1 MQKQVTNSFT
11 QAQAVI
17 APTGTVF
24 LKVPGKG
31 LNAIGWLEGR
41 TLHCRRD
48 PRKHLLRSLDA
59 YGLAAVIAAS
69 ESFDQWVIHL
79 PEETL
84 TASRKALVESGTI
97 RNFPGYEPQ
106 VFLSLSAFN
115 HGGKGNCQL
124 QLSFPQ
130 EQGQ

>member
-1 MQKQVTNSFT
+1 MQVQLTKPVT

-17 APTGTVF
+17 AASGTLF

-48 PRKHLLRSLDA
+48 PRKHFLRSLGA
-59 YGLAAVIAAS
+59 YGLAAVVAAS
-69 ESFDQWVIHL
+69 ESFDEWVIHL

-84 TASRKALVESGTI
+84 TASRRALIESGTL
-97 RNFPGYEPQ
+97 RGFPGYEPQ
-106 VFLSLSAFN
+106 IFLPVGAFR
-115 HGGKGNCQL
+115 HEGKGICQF

-130 EQGQ
+130 EQA

>member
-1 MQKQVTNSFT
+1 MQKEITNSVT

-17 APTGTVF
+17 AATGTVF

-48 PRKHLLRSLDA
+48 PRKHLLRSLGA

-84 TASRKALVESGTI
+84 TTSRRTLIESGTLHG
-97 RNFPGYEPQ
+97 FPGYEPQ
-106 VFLSLSAFN
+106 IFLPVSAFK
-115 HGGKGNCQL
+115 HEGKRIYWL

-130 EQGQ
+130 EQAQ